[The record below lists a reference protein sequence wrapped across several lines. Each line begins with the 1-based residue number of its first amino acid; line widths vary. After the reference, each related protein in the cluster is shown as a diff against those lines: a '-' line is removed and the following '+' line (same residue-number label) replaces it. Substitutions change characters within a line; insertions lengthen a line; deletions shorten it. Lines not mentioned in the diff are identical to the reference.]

1 MTSLRK
7 AVDILSALLANNM
20 DLTRDEYYKKLI
32 GVFNQTTEL
41 QMEITNPSFNKSVF
55 SYYSYIVENNN
66 APIANIIINNTDP
79 NDDIKALIT
88 LMGVLITNKYYY
100 DVMRNN
106 AKSMAATEELRH
118 ILSYTE
124 TVAVKN
130 LFKDYELEP
139 WAEKTLVTSKLA
151 DKIGITRSVIVN
163 AIRKME
169 MTGIVHTQ
177 SLGMKGTAI
186 TVLNKD
192 NLNKLLRAI

>member
-1 MTSLRK
+1 MST
-7 AVDILSALLANNM
+7 I
-20 DLTRDEYYKKLI
+20 KKLI

-55 SYYSYIVENNN
+55 SYYSYIVEYNNT
-66 APIANIIINNTDP
+66 PIANIIINNTDP

-88 LMGVLITNKYYY
+88 LMGILITNKYYY